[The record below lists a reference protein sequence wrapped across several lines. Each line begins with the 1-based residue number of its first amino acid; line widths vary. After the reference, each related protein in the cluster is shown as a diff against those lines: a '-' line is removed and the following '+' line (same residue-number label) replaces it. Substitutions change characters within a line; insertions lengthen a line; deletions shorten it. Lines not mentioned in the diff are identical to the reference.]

1 MQSINLSVEEKEKN
15 QKAKKLVEEA
25 IASGCGILE
34 AAAEFA
40 RGCSAEAYLL
50 LTCAMFCVN
59 REMSEDKT
67 LRAVYNTLRVL
78 KPEEHLNGNGGVYS
92 LMDGDDLIAFYND
105 LTMCDVG
112 TMRKGRAELIARIIM
127 CLGEI

>member
-1 MQSINLSVEEKEKN
+1 MIVNLSVEEKEKN
-15 QKAKKLVEEA
+15 QKAKRLVEEA

-34 AAAEFA
+34 AAAELA
-40 RGCSAEAYLL
+40 RGCSVEAYLL

-59 REMSEDKT
+59 REMNEEKT
-67 LRAVYNTLRVL
+67 LRSVYNTLRVL
-78 KPEEHLNGNGGVYS
+78 KPEEHSNGNGGIYS
-92 LMDGDDLIAFYND
+92 FLDGDDLIAFYND

-112 TMRKGRAELIARIIM
+112 AMRKGRAELIARITM